1 MNDIESDLDDISI
14 SQTED
19 GNTSDFTINYS
30 SDASS
35 IGTIIYDNNLHN
47 NCDQVN
53 TPWGKTC
60 QRSTYYIDYFI
71 IIVILFELYL
81 VINVILIIKLVLYS
95 YLL

>member
-1 MNDIESDLDDISI
+1 MILHAYYK
-14 SQTED
+14 QKMGTLV
-19 GNTSDFTINYS
+19 TTINYS

-71 IIVILFELYL
+71 IIVIL
-81 VINVILIIKLVLYS
+81 
-95 YLL
+95 

>member
-1 MNDIESDLDDISI
+1 MILRVIWMI
-14 SQTED
+14 LAYYKQKMGTLV
-19 GNTSDFTINYS
+19 TTINYS

-71 IIVILFELYL
+71 IIVIL
-81 VINVILIIKLVLYS
+81 
-95 YLL
+95 

>member
-1 MNDIESDLDDISI
+1 MILAYYK
-14 SQTED
+14 QKMGTLV
-19 GNTSDFTINYS
+19 TTINYS

-71 IIVILFELYL
+71 IIVIL
-81 VINVILIIKLVLYS
+81 
-95 YLL
+95 

>member
-1 MNDIESDLDDISI
+1 MAMHMNDIESDLDDISI
-14 SQTED
+14 LQTED

-35 IGTIIYDNNLHN
+35 IGTIIYDYNLHN

-71 IIVILFELYL
+71 IIVIL
-81 VINVILIIKLVLYS
+81 
-95 YLL
+95 

>member
-1 MNDIESDLDDISI
+1 MILAYYK
-14 SQTED
+14 QKMGTLV
-19 GNTSDFTINYS
+19 TTINYS

-47 NCDQVN
+47 NCDQIN

-71 IIVILFELYL
+71 IIVIL
-81 VINVILIIKLVLYS
+81 
-95 YLL
+95 